1 MAPSYYYKL
10 QCAYSRLTL
19 LNVFGNSE
27 LILPVKIENAWLRW
41 IDSNLPF
48 SRRYKD
54 IYYSSENE
62 LAESQHVFITGNK
75 LITQWGETADRD
87 SSFTIAEIGFGAGLN
102 FLQTCQLFQET
113 QYKPDRLHYI
123 GFEKYPLSKG
133 DLARVHSRWPSLA
146 KLSEEFRFLYS
157 DHSKGC
163 HRLHLDNGILLDLH
177 FGDTLTQL
185 ANLPS
190 HGLIDAWYLDG
201 FAPRL
206 NPEMWQPQLFQEI
219 ANHSKSGATLA
230 SYSVAGNVRRNLQAA
245 KFVVEKRPGHA
256 RKRNMLFSS
265 KKSLQ
270 SSASKAESNP
280 PTSARKSIGCSTNNS
295 YSRSAL
301 IIGAGLAGCSM
312 ARSLSRR
319 NWQIKLVDQASRA
332 AAGASGN
339 AQLALRCR
347 LFQSESELARFYLQS
362 FLYTRRQLHQLTKHS
377 NLNFHNCGVLQLV
390 GAMNKRK
397 DLDPRRLQQLYD
409 KQVMQILDIKAA
421 SKLANSQLTEAA
433 YYFPLGGW
441 LDGSLLCNLYLEHP
455 SIELITNQNITSL
468 KQDDNQWQ
476 LLDKDGQEIARAPIV
491 VIANGY
497 KASEFEQTSQ
507 LPLQSITGQ
516 STIIDATAESLS
528 LATVVCG
535 IRTVFP
541 AKDNQH
547 NLSASYRRGAVNRT
561 VKAEDDKQN
570 LEGAQACFEGDY
582 LSQAIQSGKISVR
595 CNAQDNYPVV
605 GKVPNVA
612 AVRDHL
618 LSRTRFRETKNV
630 SNHCYLSGLYIS
642 AAHGSNG
649 LATCPLSSEYLAS
662 MIDHEMSPF
671 SYQLMNTLDPM
682 RFVLREM
689 KQKR

>member
-1 MAPSYYYKL
+1 
-10 QCAYSRLTL
+10 
-19 LNVFGNSE
+19 
-27 LILPVKIENAWLRW
+27 VKIENAWLRW

-48 SRRYKD
+48 SRYYKD

-62 LAESQHVFITGNK
+62 LGESQHVFIAGSE
-75 LITQWGETADRD
+75 LSVQWREMADQD

-102 FLQTCQLFQET
+102 FLQTCQLFRET

-123 GFEKYPLSKG
+123 GFEKYPLSCG

-146 KLSEEFRFLYS
+146 KLSEEFRISYS
-157 DHSKGC
+157 DHSRGC
-163 HRLHLDNGILLDLH
+163 HRLHLDNEILLDLH
-177 FGDTLTQL
+177 FGDTLSEL

-190 HGLIDAWYLDG
+190 HRLIDAWYLDG

-206 NPEMWQPQLFQEI
+206 NPEMWQPQLFHEI
-219 ANHSKSGATLA
+219 ANRSKSGATLT

-245 KFVVEKRPGHA
+245 EFVVEKRPGHA
-256 RKRNMLFSS
+256 RKRNMLFASQKGVQGS
-265 KKSLQ
+265 T
-270 SSASKAESNP
+270 SKAASSH
-280 PTSARKSIGCSTNNS
+280 PTSAGKSIGYTAHNA

-312 ARSLSRR
+312 AHSLSRR
-319 NWQIKLVDQASRA
+319 NWQIKLVDQASQA
-332 AAGASGN
+332 ASGASGN

-347 LFQSESELARFYLQS
+347 LFQSESELAQFYLQS
-362 FLYTRRQLHQLTKHS
+362 FLYAQRQLHQFTKHS

-397 DLDPRRLQQLYD
+397 DLDARRLQQLYD
-409 KQVMQILDIKAA
+409 KQVMQVLDIKAA

-441 LDGSLLCNLYLEHP
+441 VDGSLLCNLYLEHP
-455 SIELITNQNITSL
+455 NIELITDQNIISL

-497 KASEFEQTSQ
+497 KASGFEQTSQ

-516 STIIDATAESLS
+516 STIIDTTAQSLS

-547 NLSASYRRGAVNRT
+547 NLSASYRRGIVDGT
-561 VKAEDDKQN
+561 VKAEDDRQN
-570 LEGAQACFEGDY
+570 LEGAQACFERDY
-582 LSQAIQSGKISVR
+582 LSRAIQSAQISVR
-595 CNAQDNYPVV
+595 CNAKDNYPVV

-612 AVRDHL
+612 VVQDHF
-618 LSRTRFRETKNV
+618 LSRTRFRETKKIHNG
-630 SNHCYLSGLYIS
+630 HYFSGLYIS
-642 AAHGSNG
+642 AAHGSTG

-662 MIDHEMSPF
+662 MINHEMSPF
-671 SYQLMNTLDPM
+671 SHELMNTLDPM

-689 KQKR
+689 KKKR